1 MYSRGE
7 QIYKYQLINLI
18 GGGNSGQVWFA
29 KDKSLEKPI
38 AVKIMDTNNS
48 SVDLRLLE
56 AKIGS
61 RLEHSN
67 VVNILYADILSH
79 NGKKIVLIAMPYFQQ
94 GSILKKVNS
103 LNFLDMPLAIKYIID
118 ILRGLEYLHENGFY
132 HGDIK
137 PNNIL
142 IGNKNQA
149 ILTDYGLT
157 CYSPKH
163 KVVSPRAT
171 YLPHCS
177 PETISENVYDEKSDM
192 YQLGLTVFRL
202 LNGIGTIKD
211 KFLADRNNFDKL
223 VSSGQLVTDKDF
235 QPFIPNNLKKIIMK
249 AIEVNPDN
257 RYGSALE
264 MRREFEKLLY
274 VGHCTSDTDGKLI
287 VIGKNYIYWHE
298 IEAITV
304 YKYNLKVYKKN
315 KKSKRVTRV
324 HKYSKNNLKK
334 SELEKVKR
342 KILQAIIM
350 GE

>member
-1 MYSRGE
+1 MYSMGE
-7 QIYKYQLINLI
+7 QIYKYKLINPI
-18 GGGNSGQVWFA
+18 GGGASGQVWLA
-29 KDKSLEKPI
+29 EDKSLAKPI
-38 AVKIMDTNNS
+38 AVKIMDTNNI
-48 SVDLRLLE
+48 SVDLRLSE

-61 RLEHSN
+61 RLKHSN

-79 NGKKIVLIAMPYFQQ
+79 NGRKIVLIAMPYFQQ

-103 LNFLDMPLAIKYIID
+103 LNFLDMPVAIKYIID
-118 ILRGLEYLHENGFY
+118 ILRGLEYLHESGFY

-142 IGNKNQA
+142 IGDNNQA

-163 KVVSPRAT
+163 KVVCPRAS
-171 YLPHCS
+171 YLPHRS
-177 PETISENVYDEKSDM
+177 PETISENTYDEKSDM
-192 YQLGLTVFRL
+192 YQLGLTAFRL

-211 KFLADRNNFDKL
+211 KFLADRNNFNRL
-223 VSSGQLVTDKDF
+223 VISGQLVTDKDF

-264 MRREFEKLLY
+264 IRREFEKLFY
-274 VGHCTSDTDGKLI
+274 VGYCTSDTDGKLI
-287 VIGKNYIYWHE
+287 AIYKNYIYWHE
-298 IEAITV
+298 IKAISV
-304 YKYNLKVYKKN
+304 NKYNFKAYKKN
-315 KKSKRVTRV
+315 IKTNRITQV

-334 SELEKVKR
+334 SEIEKVKR
-342 KILQAIIM
+342 KTLQAIII
-350 GE
+350 GR